1 MSSTR
6 PSWIEEMR
14 LEAQN
19 IAEGNIKAL
28 KRQEA
33 RTDPNKDLFR
43 IKTADQWL
51 TDEHDKAPARQ
62 LMGSL
67 WHEHELCILFADTNL
82 GKSILAVQLGYH
94 LAKQSFIEPF
104 YSQFSEPLK
113 VLYIDFELSSNQFK
127 ARYTDPQD
135 GTLHFG
141 ENFVRAE
148 FNPDGDD
155 PLLYERYDDYIR
167 SRIEAGV
174 KKTKAKILII
184 DNITCL
190 GNATNNANS
199 ALPLMKN
206 LKALKGKYQ
215 LSVLVLAHTPKRNQQ
230 RPITVNDLQGSKMLS
245 NFCDSAFAIGQSFV
259 KPSLRYIKQIKQ
271 RNTGND
277 YGADNIALFSI
288 KKQQSLLGFEFA
300 GYDEEQVHLQKKA
313 IVIDDTLIEQV
324 TELNRQGLSLRQIA
338 AHLKVGKST
347 IMRALKKTK
356 IEAVT

>member
-51 TDEHDKAPARQ
+51 TDEHDKPPARQ

-82 GKSILAVQLGYH
+82 GKSILAVQIGYNLG
-94 LAKQSFIEPF
+94 KQSFIEPF
-104 YSQFSEPLK
+104 CSQFAEPLK

-167 SRIEAGV
+167 SRIEAGI

-206 LKALKGKYQ
+206 LKALKSKYQ

-245 NFCDSAFAIGQSFV
+245 NFCDSAFAIGQSAT
-259 KPSLRYIKQIKQ
+259 KPNLRYIKQIKQ

-277 YGADNIALFSI
+277 YGADHIALFNI
-288 KKQQSLLGFEFA
+288 KKQHSLLGFEFE
-300 GYDEEQVHLQKKA
+300 GYDMEQLHLQKIA
-313 IVIDDTLIEQV
+313 VVIDDKFIEQV
-324 TELNRQGLSLRQIA
+324 NELNRQGLSLRQIA
-338 AHLKVGKST
+338 THLKVSAPT
-347 IMRALKKTK
+347 VMRALKKVK
-356 IEAVT
+356 VEAAT